1 MQIHC
6 TAILLLMF
14 VNKGTSVVRNL
25 HVSDLNKIAQ
35 IIEVASEGEHTL
47 KHNHAVSIVWSARAN
62 LISHLEEGKFSLTT
76 IVNLTNEVP
85 GNKNHI
91 ANYLGLLLHGQL

>member
-1 MQIHC
+1 
-6 TAILLLMF
+6 MF
-14 VNKGTSVVRNL
+14 VNKVTSVLRNL

-35 IIEVASEGEHTL
+35 IIEVASEGEHTP
-47 KHNHAVSIVWSARAN
+47 KHNHAVSIVWSTRAN

-85 GNKNHI
+85 GNKNHT
-91 ANYLGLLLHGQL
+91 ANYRGLLLHGQL